1 MERLI
6 EKARVLMEALPYIRR
21 FYDKVFVIKY
31 GGHSMMGE
39 DLKKG
44 FAQDI
49 VMMKYIGIHP
59 VIVHGGGPQI
69 EEVMKKL
76 GKMSSFVD
84 GIRVTDDETMD
95 IVEMVL
101 VGKINKDIVAL
112 INHLGGKAVGLSGKD
127 AKLIVAKK
135 IVLKKNGQIIDMGR
149 VGEVE
154 TINPKIIK
162 TLGRSKFIPVIAP
175 VGVGED
181 GETYNINAD
190 MVAGRLA
197 ASLKAEK
204 LILLTDVE
212 GVKDKD
218 GRLLSALYAP
228 DARQAISD
236 GTISGGMIPKV
247 ECCLKALEDGVN
259 KVHVINGMISHAVLL
274 EIFTQEGIGTEISAK
289 KREKDSSRAVQLSL
303 ESGLVR

>member
-1 MERLI
+1 MQRLI
-6 EKARVLMEALPYIRR
+6 EKAKVLMEALPYIRR

-31 GGHSMMGE
+31 GGHAMLDE
-39 DLKKG
+39 ELKLG

-69 EEVMKKL
+69 EEVMRRL
-76 GKMSSFVD
+76 GKQSTFVD
-84 GIRVTDDETMD
+84 GMRVTDDETME

-101 VGKINKDIVAL
+101 VGKINKEIVAL
-112 INHLGGKAVGLSGKD
+112 MNLAGGKAVGLSGKD
-127 AKLIVAKK
+127 AKLIVARK
-135 IVLKKNGQIIDMGR
+135 ILLKKNGREIDLGR
-149 VGEVE
+149 VAEVE
-154 TINPKIIK
+154 TVNPKIIK

-197 ASLKAEK
+197 SSLRAEK

-212 GVKDKD
+212 GVKTKD
-218 GRLLSALYAP
+218 GHLISTLDSP
-228 DARQAISD
+228 QARQSIGD

-247 ECCLKALEDGVN
+247 ECCLRALDDGV
-259 KVHVINGMISHAVLL
+259 KKAHIINGKISHAVLL
-274 EIFTQEGIGTEISAK
+274 EIFTQEGIGTEISLK
-289 KREKDSSRAVQLSL
+289 KKDRESSHPVQLPL
-303 ESGLVR
+303 EHGIAR